1 MSGPR
6 PAWRRCRGERA
17 GGKRPGWSL
26 KRSVGSAQ
34 TLGEAF
40 PNFAFW
46 LQRAGFWP
54 TVFSSCLIPNRWVCA
69 LPPPGSGSGTPR
81 LIQGPQKAGRGLL
94 QGGQGAALSGGLLSP
109 QAGGGGCL
117 GPAPPWCTPLSQHV
131 VSAAATQMLWLPPH
145 GETIS
150 PVVKHVDTGPSGPTL
165 NPTLQTFAGHPW
177 ASVLASLCLCSSPL
191 QSGVSGA
198 KTSADLQGALRG
210 WIRSLGEALR
220 GARP

>member
-1 MSGPR
+1 MLGVPSVVPGVKCFSGLRRYPNALTPPPTLVGQGQGLLLSGPR
-6 PAWRRCRGERA
+6 PAWRRCRGQRA

-69 LPPPGSGSGTPR
+69 LPPPGSGSGSGTPR
-81 LIQGPQKAGRGLL
+81 LIQGPQKAGRGLLLPTRLPGLL

-109 QAGGGGCL
+109 QAGGGVSRPSPTLVHASVTARGQRSSHSDAV
-117 GPAPPWCTPLSQHV
+117 APSTRRDD
-131 VSAAATQMLWLPPH
+131 
-145 GETIS
+145 
-150 PVVKHVDTGPSGPTL
+150 KPSG
-165 NPTLQTFAGHPW
+165 
-177 ASVLASLCLCSSPL
+177 
-191 QSGVSGA
+191 
-198 KTSADLQGALRG
+198 
-210 WIRSLGEALR
+210 
-220 GARP
+220 